1 MPITKKLT
9 NQPIGIPQ
17 LPKEPIQKAVE
28 FPSFKILLMQAWE
41 IYKKHTWKFVG
52 MYLLLVVPAV
62 VGGLLIAGVI
72 GVASLAGNASL
83 VTLAPLLFI
92 PFLFAIIVGAYS
104 MIFLIKGLDQ
114 NISIWQAYMQAWKYF
129 WRYVLIFLMVFILVG
144 LGFIALVI
152 PGLVL
157 LVWFS
162 QVFFIAAFE
171 DLGGK
176 KALVRSKKL
185 VQGYWWTILE
195 RFLFWLIAILVFN
208 LLLVLPLIILSLA
221 GLPDV
226 ILGIVQVL
234 VSIIGLAANFV
245 IIPVGTIYTYLMY
258 KNIRTIK
265 DKTPNAFDD
274 METGRKF
281 GLVLLIIVYAILSA
295 ALDYDG
301 GESDDNFNFGSG
313 YEFDFD

>member
-17 LPKEPIQKAVE
+17 LPKEPIQQAVE
-28 FPSFKILLMQAWE
+28 FPTFKTLLMQAWE
-41 IYKKHTWKFVG
+41 IYRKHTWKFVG

-62 VGGLLIAGVI
+62 VGGLLIAGVVGI
-72 GVASLAGNASL
+72 ASLTGNASL
-83 VTLAPLLFI
+83 ASLAPLLFI

-144 LGFIALVI
+144 LGFVALVI

-171 DLGGK
+171 NLGGK

-195 RFLFWLIAILVFN
+195 RFLFWLVAILVFN

-221 GLPDV
+221 GLP
-226 ILGIVQVL
+226 GIVLGVAQGL
-234 VSIIGLAANFV
+234 VTLISLIANFI

-258 KNIRTIK
+258 KNIRVIK

-281 GLVLLIIVYAILSA
+281 GIVLLIIVYAILSA
-295 ALDYDG
+295 TLDYG
-301 GESDDNFNFGSG
+301 GEESDTSVDFRQ
-313 YEFDFD
+313 EF